1 MPWFRSW
8 ISRNDK
14 MRSTD
19 GISASIVSCS
29 SSRSNDVGLGVPSCA
44 CAGAGMMRPNSA
56 QTPKTVMICKFLI
69 VDRFIFS
76 PIAYE
81 RGVPV
86 IACYAC
92 FVSKVRFVSS
102 FLKIVSRVRFQDC
115 ISSSFSRLYL
125 EFDYQD
131 CILSSFS
138 KIVPKS
144 SYRIACSECTSLE
157 CVAIASISASHRLSS
172 RGAPKHGAFD

>member
-19 GISASIVSCS
+19 GMSASIVSCS
-29 SSRSNDVGLGVPSCA
+29 SSRSNDVGLGVLSCA

-56 QTPKTVMICKFLI
+56 QTPKTVMNCKFLI

-76 PIAYE
+76 PIAYA

-102 FLKIVSRVRFQDC
+102 FLKIVSRVRLPRFCLELDFQD
-115 ISSSFSRLYL
+115 FV
-125 EFDYQD
+125 
-131 CILSSFS
+131 LSSII
-138 KIVPKS
+138 KI
-144 SYRIACSECTSLE
+144 
-157 CVAIASISASHRLSS
+157 
-172 RGAPKHGAFD
+172 AF

>member
-102 FLKIVSRVRFQDC
+102 FLKLYLEFVFQDC
-115 ISSSFSRLYL
+115 IL
-125 EFDYQD
+125 
-131 CILSSFS
+131 
-138 KIVPKS
+138 S

-157 CVAIASISASHRLSS
+157 CVAIVYLSQPSSFEQWGAKTWRL
-172 RGAPKHGAFD
+172 

>member
-19 GISASIVSCS
+19 GMSASIVSCS
-29 SSRSNDVGLGVPSCA
+29 SSRSNDVGFGVLSCA

-81 RGVPV
+81 RGVPA

-102 FLKIVSRVRFQDC
+102 FLKIVSRVRFPRLYLEFVFQDC
-115 ISSSFSRLYL
+115 ISSSFSK
-125 EFDYQD
+125 
-131 CILSSFS
+131 ILS
-138 KIVPKS
+138 
-144 SYRIACSECTSLE
+144 
-157 CVAIASISASHRLSS
+157 
-172 RGAPKHGAFD
+172 